1 MVFFA
6 PPYIKSS
13 PPTFCPQGSQTHGSH
28 GIFLWKPEPDVSTL
42 RVLHLINGEHF
53 AGAERVQQL
62 LGKRLPEQQIA
73 CHFVCLKNGRF
84 PELCGLK
91 PDMVTTL
98 PMKSRFDTSIVH
110 SIRKLL
116 ASSSFDLLH
125 AHTPRSAMIA
135 SMISRKVGL
144 PWVFHVHSP
153 TARDSTRAWIN
164 RLNDCIERWALWN
177 CDHII
182 TVSKS
187 LRREMIRRGYPRTKT
202 TCIPNGVPIHT
213 PIDSLGRREQQAWRV
228 GMAALVRPRKGI
240 EILLQSIA
248 RILPVRPQL
257 SVDVI
262 GSFETAEYEKTVR
275 KLVMDLQLE
284 KQVRFVGFTKDVPA
298 AMAQL
303 DALVLP
309 SLFGE
314 GMPMVVLEALAQGI
328 PVVATEVE
336 GTPEVIRHGREG
348 FLAKPGDAQSLAE
361 RILEITSDR
370 QRWTNLSQH
379 ALARHREKYTDTILA
394 QRTADLYRRVL
405 HERNDNA
412 R

>member
-1 MVFFA
+1 
-6 PPYIKSS
+6 
-13 PPTFCPQGSQTHGSH
+13 
-28 GIFLWKPEPDVSTL
+28 
-42 RVLHLINGEHF
+42 
-53 AGAERVQQL
+53 
-62 LGKRLPEQQIA
+62 
-73 CHFVCLKNGRF
+73 
-84 PELCGLK
+84 
-91 PDMVTTL
+91 
-98 PMKSRFDTSIVH
+98 
-110 SIRKLL
+110 
-116 ASSSFDLLH
+116 
-125 AHTPRSAMIA
+125 
-135 SMISRKVGL
+135 
-144 PWVFHVHSP
+144 
-153 TARDSTRAWIN
+153 
-164 RLNDCIERWALWN
+164 
-177 CDHII
+177 
-182 TVSKS
+182 
-187 LRREMIRRGYPRTKT
+187 
-202 TCIPNGVPIHT
+202 
-213 PIDSLGRREQQAWRV
+213 
-228 GMAALVRPRKGI
+228 MAALVRPRKGI

-379 ALARHREKYTDTILA
+379 ALARHREEYTDTILA
-394 QRTADLYRRVL
+394 QRTADLYRQVL